1 LCSISVKRNKLK
13 GKLKYLYNP
22 PEILKRAFG
31 SFIWNSSNGKIL
43 LTFDDGPTPEGT
55 EIILRALKEN
65 NIKAA
70 FFCVGNNVKKY
81 PELVDRMK
89 MEGHLIGNH
98 TLNHKQLRQLSYT
111 ESINEINSFTL
122 LLEQQYKYE
131 VKYFRPPHGKFKI
144 NTSSLVKKCGLIN
157 VMWSLLTYDFKG
169 DIKEVKLAVDKY
181 MQKDS
186 ILVLHDSIKSAR
198 IIEDSIKIVL
208 ESANKKG
215 YEIGE
220 PEECLR

>member
-1 LCSISVKRNKLK
+1 
-13 GKLKYLYNP
+13 LKYLYNP

-55 EIILRALKEN
+55 EIILNALNKN

-81 PELVDRMK
+81 PELAERIKNED
-89 MEGHLIGNH
+89 HLIGNH
-98 TLNHKQLRQLSYT
+98 TLNHKPLTQLSYT
-111 ESINEINSFTL
+111 ESIKEINSFTL
-122 LLEQQYKYE
+122 LLEQQHKYN
-131 VKYFRPPHGKFKI
+131 VKYFRSPHGKFKI
-144 NTSSLVKKCGLIN
+144 NTSSLVKKCGLTN

-169 DIKEVKLAVDKY
+169 DIKEVKFAADKY

-186 ILVLHDSIKSAR
+186 IIVLHDSIKSAK
-198 IIEDSIKIVL
+198 IIVESINIVL
-208 ESANKKG
+208 ETANKKG